1 MTVVTF
7 DSAAHLHAW
16 RRSEQRADLISQSKG
31 FAHDSGTCVIESGF
45 EGWFDLQRSPDAKP
59 PPPWKFN
66 YLILVGLYPI
76 VMIEILYLNNKL
88 LWMNVA
94 FSNLIGNIL
103 SVALLGWP
111 VLAILSKSMRWW
123 LQPGSNASRWTDI
136 KGALVMIA
144 VLGVLVALFYVL
156 ALAFGFSSEVTNL

>member
-103 SVALLGWP
+103 S
-111 VLAILSKSMRWW
+111 KSMRWW
-123 LQPGSNASRWTDI
+123 LQPGSNASRWTDLT
-136 KGALVMIA
+136 GALVMIA